1 MPCSTKH
8 LHLLKYEFTYL
19 NLHKYALKLYTG
31 KPQHSPRSC
40 CKESVMQLNGLRRRT
55 EFRHREKQLVYLQ
68 CKPKCTYVQCRVWI
82 QRSVGKREGPNTHDS
97 LSKLQ
102 LLSPHASTLTSLLTP
117 NTLRQTGT
125 GPGQIYIHQSSIS
138 NIHKQRL
145 GFKCLET
152 GSLTQTTQRSSNEQH
167 RTALIR

>member
-1 MPCSTKH
+1 MINMPCSTKH

-19 NLHKYALKLYTG
+19 NLHKYALKVYTG

-82 QRSVGKREGPNTHDS
+82 QRSVGKGKVQTHMILSPNSSSFLLMLPHW
-97 LSKLQ
+97 
-102 LLSPHASTLTSLLTP
+102 LLSWLPTRSDRRGQVQGRSIYIRVPLVTYINRGSDS
-117 NTLRQTGT
+117 NVLRQVHWRRLLNDPAT
-125 GPGQIYIHQSSIS
+125 SSTE
-138 NIHKQRL
+138 L
-145 GFKCLET
+145 P
-152 GSLTQTTQRSSNEQH
+152 
-167 RTALIR
+167 